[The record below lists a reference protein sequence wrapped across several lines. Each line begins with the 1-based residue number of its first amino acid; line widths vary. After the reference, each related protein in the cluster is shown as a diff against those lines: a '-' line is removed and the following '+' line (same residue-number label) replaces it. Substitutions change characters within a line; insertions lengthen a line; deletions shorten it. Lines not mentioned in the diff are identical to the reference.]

1 MVLDTKSGDT
11 RLEQRL
17 KQVEETGVDLVMHVY
32 SVKTRRSVAILGAAL
47 VAGLL
52 IATETGAS
60 AAPSVAAG
68 PTFVLT
74 GAAVGG
80 VKTIQTGQTL
90 TFVFKETNKGSA
102 SAPEDLVLQ
111 SVTNASVTGG
121 PLCVLP
127 NGFAINSDGF
137 SCEPGQVS
145 PGQSASSVITT
156 NVTGGSGQSV
166 SARLCL
172 DNESTGLVGPCKK
185 VTVKIA

>member
-1 MVLDTKSGDT
+1 
-11 RLEQRL
+11 
-17 KQVEETGVDLVMHVY
+17 MHVY
-32 SVKTRRSVAILGAAL
+32 SVKTRRNVAIVGSAL

-52 IATETGAS
+52 IATETSAS
-60 AAPSVAAG
+60 AAPSPAAG

-90 TFVFKETNKGSA
+90 TFVFKETNKGSV
-102 SAPEDLVLQ
+102 SALEDLALKG
-111 SVTNASVTGG
+111 VTNANVTGG

-127 NGFAINSDGF
+127 NGFAINPDGF
-137 SCEPGQVS
+137 FCEPGQVS

-156 NVTGGSGQSV
+156 NVTGGSGASV

-172 DNESTGLVGPCKK
+172 DNENTGVVGPCKK

>member
-1 MVLDTKSGDT
+1 
-11 RLEQRL
+11 
-17 KQVEETGVDLVMHVY
+17 MHVY
-32 SVKTRRSVAILGAAL
+32 SIKTRLLVAILGSAL
-47 VAGLL
+47 VAGVL

-60 AAPSVAAG
+60 AAPSPAAG
-68 PTFVLT
+68 PTFALT

-90 TFVFKETNKGSA
+90 TFVFKETNKGSV
-102 SAPEDLVLQ
+102 SAPEDLVLK

-127 NGFAINSDGF
+127 NGYAINSDGF
-137 SCEPGQVS
+137 FCEPGQVS
-145 PGQSASSVITT
+145 PGQSASIVITT
-156 NVTGGSGQSV
+156 NVTGGSGASV

-172 DNESTGLVGPCKK
+172 DNENTGVVGPCKK

>member
-1 MVLDTKSGDT
+1 
-11 RLEQRL
+11 
-17 KQVEETGVDLVMHVY
+17 MHIY
-32 SVKTRRSVAILGAAL
+32 SIKTRRLIAILGSAL
-47 VAGLL
+47 VAGVL
-52 IATETGAS
+52 IATETGAT
-60 AAPSVAAG
+60 AAPAPAAG
-68 PTFVLT
+68 PAFALT

-90 TFVFKETNKGSA
+90 TFVFKETNKGSV
-102 SAPEDLVLQ
+102 SAAEDLVLE
-111 SVTNASVTGG
+111 SVTNANVTGG

-137 SCEPGQVS
+137 FCEPGQVS

-156 NVTGGSGQSV
+156 NVTGASGASV

-172 DNESTGLVGPCKK
+172 DNESTGLVGPCRK